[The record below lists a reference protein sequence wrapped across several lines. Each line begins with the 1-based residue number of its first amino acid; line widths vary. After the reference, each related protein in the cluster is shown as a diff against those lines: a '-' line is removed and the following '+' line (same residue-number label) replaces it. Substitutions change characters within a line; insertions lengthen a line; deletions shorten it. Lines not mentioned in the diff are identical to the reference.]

1 MVHVGQPGHYNCNA
15 ATVNAL
21 AVWYENCRNPP
32 GSDEDQRPREKQ
44 GKFKEN
50 FFMNLAMPPKRC
62 NKKQDFA
69 ERFNA
74 EP

>member
-1 MVHVGQPGHYNCNA
+1 MRWQCGMKIAETLQGPMRTNA
-15 ATVNAL
+15 
-21 AVWYENCRNPP
+21 
-32 GSDEDQRPREKQ
+32 REKN
-44 GKFKEN
+44 KEN
-50 FFMNLAMPPKRC
+50 TRKTFFMNLAMPPKRC